1 MSTHRYI
8 DQILWTVTAL
18 TLVLALVF
26 CCGPALGIQAADRVM
41 GYENRL
47 FDTGRVHTIQ
57 IFMEDWEGFLQT
69 CTDEQYVTCT
79 LVIDNESYKNVAL
92 RAKGNTSLSSV
103 KNYGNDR
110 YSFKVE
116 FDHYDSGVSYHGL
129 DKLCLNNLIQDNTLM
144 KDYLAYQLM
153 GNFGVAAPL
162 CSYAWITVNGE
173 PWGLYLAVEGVEDSF
188 LRRNY
193 GSNHGE
199 LYKPDTM
206 GMGGGR
212 GNGKN
217 FDMDAAMEQFSG
229 AEQLPQNPG
238 GDRNFDRTQNGF
250 TGGKGGKGGEGG
262 FGGNMPEN
270 MPGSMGGNMPE
281 NMPGNMGGKGGMG
294 GMGGMGSS
302 ETLLQYTDDRLSGYS
317 NIFSSAKTDLTE
329 ADQVRLVETL
339 KTLDSENV
347 ADAVDRDAMLRY
359 FVVHNFLVNGD
370 SYTGSIVHNYYL
382 YEENGRLSM
391 LPWDYN
397 LSFGSFQSS
406 SASASVNDPIDTP
419 LSVTGDGRPAIDWI
433 FAGETDTEQYHRYF
447 DAFMSELV
455 ESGWL
460 QAEINR
466 VAVLID
472 PYVQQDPT
480 AFCTYDQFLQGVDAL
495 QTWCTLRA
503 QSVRGQLNGT
513 IPTTDQGQQ
522 ADSSAL
528 VDTSGLNQSALGSMG
543 GMGGGRGDMGD
554 RGDAGRIPQ
563 Q

>member
-1 MSTHRYI
+1 MSTHRNI
-8 DQILWTVTAL
+8 DRILWTVTAL

-397 LSFGSFQSS
+397 LAFGSFQSS

-495 QTWCTLRA
+495 QTWCSLRA

>member
-1 MSTHRYI
+1 MSTHRNI
-8 DQILWTVTAL
+8 DRILWTVTAL

-26 CCGPALGIQAADRVM
+26 CCGPALGIRAADRVM

-79 LVIDNESYKNVAL
+79 LIIDNESYKNVAL
-92 RAKGNTSLSSV
+92 RAKGNTSLSAV

-129 DKLCLNNLIQDNTLM
+129 DKLCLNNLIQENTLM

-162 CSYAWITVNGE
+162 CSYTWITVNGE

-212 GNGKN
+212 GNGKD
-217 FDMDAAMEQFSG
+217 FDMDAAMEQFAG
-229 AEQLPQNPG
+229 AEQVPQNPG

-270 MPGSMGGNMPE
+270 MPG
-281 NMPGNMGGKGGMG
+281 NMGGKG

-302 ETLLQYTDDRLSGYS
+302 ETLLQYTDDRLSSYS

-339 KTLDSENV
+339 KTLDSENA

-397 LSFGSFQSS
+397 LAFGSFQSS

-460 QAEINR
+460 QAEIDR
-466 VAVLID
+466 VAALID

-503 QSVRGQLNGT
+503 QSVRGQLNG
-513 IPTTDQGQQ
+513 IISTTDQGQQ

-554 RGDAGRIPQ
+554 RGDAGRFPQ